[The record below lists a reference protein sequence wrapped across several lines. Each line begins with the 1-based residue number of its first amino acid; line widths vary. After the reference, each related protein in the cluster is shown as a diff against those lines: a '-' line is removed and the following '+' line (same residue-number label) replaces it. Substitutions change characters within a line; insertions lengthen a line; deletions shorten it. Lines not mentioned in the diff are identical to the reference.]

1 MHTDAAKHAF
11 IAFGSNQGERIDC
24 LKKALK
30 ALRDHPDLSLVD
42 VSAIYETA
50 PVGVTDQPSFL
61 NMVAVFHSTLT
72 AETLLEVTQSIE
84 QDGGRERKERWGP
97 RTIDLDILRY
107 GTDTVDAPHLQIPHP
122 RMMERAFVLV
132 PLLDVAHY
140 DPSLCEETLSEALE
154 LCADKADV
162 KRVFDRLPDVDA

>member
-30 ALRDHPDLSLVD
+30 ALSDHPDLSLVD

-50 PVGVTDQPSFL
+50 PVGMTDQPSFL
-61 NMVAVFHSTLT
+61 NMVAVFHSKLT
-72 AETLLEVTQSIE
+72 AEALLNVTQSIE

-97 RTIDLDILRY
+97 RTIDLDILRH
-107 GTDTVDAPHLQIPHP
+107 GTDTVDTAHLQIPHP

-132 PLLDVAHY
+132 PLLDVAHH
-140 DPSLCEETLSEALE
+140 DPALCEDTLHEALKG
-154 LCADKADV
+154 CADRADV
-162 KRVFDRLPDVDA
+162 KRISDGLPDVDA